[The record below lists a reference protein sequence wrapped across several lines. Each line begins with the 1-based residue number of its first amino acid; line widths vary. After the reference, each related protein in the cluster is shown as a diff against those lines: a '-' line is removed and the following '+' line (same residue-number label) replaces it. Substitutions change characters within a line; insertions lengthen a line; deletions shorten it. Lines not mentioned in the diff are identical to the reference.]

1 MGFVEAGSD
10 DCVMCYLRKYVQVG
24 REKGGGDFP
33 QLEVLTD
40 VFPPDSSSWWSE
52 LDAGPFTSSAWRGW
66 RGVQC
71 S

>member
-1 MGFVEAGSD
+1 MQG
-10 DCVMCYLRKYVQVG
+10 G
-24 REKGGGDFP
+24 REEGGGDFP

-52 LDAGPFTSSAWRGW
+52 LDAGPFTSLAWQGW
-66 RGVQC
+66 QGVQY